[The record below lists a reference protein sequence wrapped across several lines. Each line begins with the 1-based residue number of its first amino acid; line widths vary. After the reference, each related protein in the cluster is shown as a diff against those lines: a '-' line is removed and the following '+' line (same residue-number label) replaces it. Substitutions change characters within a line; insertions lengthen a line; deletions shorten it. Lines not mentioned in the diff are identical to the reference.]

1 MKLKDALNIVFE
13 RVIGQ
18 NTVDSADMEGMGG
31 GGGLVVKSEVSG
43 EDFVL
48 DKTWKEI
55 KDAFASGGSV
65 IIDIS
70 AQFNDDQVQFSA
82 VAVMSVMISDGSY
95 YVSTGDYQYLTDS
108 EDGYPKTV
116 GSEDDAM

>member
-18 NTVDSADMEGMGG
+18 NTVDSADMDGMGG

-65 IIDIS
+65 VIDTTAEAEEGS
-70 AQFNDDQVQFSA
+70 FSA
-82 VAVMSVMISDGSY
+82 VAVNLVSFANDSY
-95 YVSTGDYQYLTDS
+95 YLIAEAYEYSTES
-108 EDGYPKTV
+108 ENGYPKKV
-116 GSEDDAM
+116 GSE

>member
-18 NTVDSADMEGMGG
+18 NTVDSADMDGMGG
-31 GGGLVVKSEVSG
+31 GGGLSVKSKASG
-43 EDFVL
+43 ENYVL

-65 IIDIS
+65 IIDTTEEGEK
-70 AQFNDDQVQFSA
+70 NPFSA
-82 VAVMSVMISDGSY
+82 VAVSFVAIANGSY
-95 YVSTGDYQYLTDS
+95 YLVAGNDEYETES
-108 EDGYPKTV
+108 ENGYPKKV
-116 GSEDDAM
+116 GSE

>member
-31 GGGLVVKSEVSG
+31 GGGLVVKSKVSG
-43 EDFVL
+43 EDFAL

-65 IIDIS
+65 IIDNS
-70 AQFNDDQVQFSA
+70 EENSQVTFSVIA
-82 VAVMSVMISDGSY
+82 VGLVAFANGSY
-95 YVSTGDYQYLTDS
+95 YLTAGNNEYETDS
-108 EDGYPKTV
+108 EDGYPKKV
-116 GSEDDAM
+116 GSEDDAT